1 MDAFAP
7 VKDEASRRHPEDL
20 VDSDIES
27 EIDSNASIDFEND
40 AHDNEDFV
48 IPGTGPKDMPLFKPS
63 SKLSGSHQTGVK
75 GVIADATSFETARR
89 QTRRQQKQKS
99 ADYTFAGYIS
109 PSEMDARTP
118 LNQAS
123 DPESGD
129 DEGFIRSW
137 RKHRMAEL
145 RTGIATQR
153 KQSPSKRKY
162 GRVVTVDAVGYLDAI
177 EKVSPETVVVVTIFN
192 DESDESRF
200 VEDCLNTLCRRY
212 PTTRFVKLHHV
223 EAEMEASVVPAVL
236 AYKAGE
242 LFANIIRI
250 VDEIPPGRNLSTDSL
265 ELVLRSIV
273 SKDRQQI

>member
-63 SKLSGSHQTGVK
+63 SKLSGSHQTVSYPSPFRTKLCASSDHPPLQIQSIALLFTPYSLLPPLTRIRLQGVK

-192 DESDESRF
+192 DE
-200 VEDCLNTLCRRY
+200 
-212 PTTRFVKLHHV
+212 
-223 EAEMEASVVPAVL
+223 VL
-236 AYKAGE
+236 APS
-242 LFANIIRI
+242 F
-250 VDEIPPGRNLSTDSL
+250 PPLPLSHSYPSRGSRCRFPVVIKPTCY
-265 ELVLRSIV
+265 
-273 SKDRQQI
+273 